1 MLKNL
6 QSSVNKHHIAVT
18 QEHDDQTKGVK
29 DITRDTT
36 SRYSNREV
44 GDTDTAC
51 NIVHHI
57 FSSIDVCLKEDKSKV
72 KLSGFTKSFI
82 RSILTGGV
90 KSGIDDFIRNMN
102 DKEIRALL
110 NDIQSELDKRK

>member
-18 QEHDDQTKGVK
+18 QENDDYTKGAR
-29 DITRDTT
+29 DNTRDNT
-36 SRYSNREV
+36 SRYPNREI
-44 GDTDTAC
+44 GDTDAAC

-102 DKEIRALL
+102 DREIRSLL
-110 NDIQSELDKRK
+110 DDIQSELDRRK

>member
-6 QSSVNKHHIAVT
+6 QSSVSKHHIAVT
-18 QEHDDQTKGVK
+18 QERDDQTKGIK
-29 DITRDTT
+29 DNTRDVTP
-36 SRYSNREV
+36 YNREV
-44 GDTDTAC
+44 GDTDAAC

-57 FSSIDVCLKEDKSKV
+57 FSSIDICLKEDKSKV

-82 RSILTGGV
+82 RSMLTSGV
-90 KSGIDDFIRNMN
+90 KNGIDDFIRNMN
-102 DKEIRALL
+102 DKEIRVLL